1 MNAPPLLSM
10 LPLHQPVAIFL
21 IVLVIILLCPLLFR
35 RLKIPMVVGLIVS
48 GIVVGPYGF
57 NILERDA
64 SFRIFGDVG
73 ILYLMFLAAV
83 EIDMFHLKKNLR
95 SGVVFGLLTFILP
108 MALGVATSRLALGVP
123 WSSAILISTM
133 YAAHT
138 LISYPTVSRFGLQN
152 SRPAV
157 IAVSGTIVAVMLALV
172 TLAEVVDTHDGG
184 SFSLMGLLRLVML
197 MALYAIVVGFSF
209 PAMTKYVFR
218 KVNDSVT
225 QYIFLLALVL
235 LASLIAAL
243 IGLEGIL
250 GAFYAGLVLNRFVPT
265 RSPLMARIK
274 FVGNAIF
281 IPYFLIGVGMLID
294 VGAIFSGWAT
304 AWIAVVMT
312 ATALVSKW
320 GAAWIS
326 QKVFRLTAV
335 DRRVMFGLTSGK
347 AAATI
352 AATMIG
358 FNYGFI
364 DEGVMNGAI
373 LMILACC
380 LVSTVVT
387 ERNAIRLRME
397 LTAADFKEE
406 GEYMQGAYSRQLVA
420 VANPVTAENIMRM
433 AVMMRHRKNRSRV
446 VALFIRTDDNA
457 DTLAMGR
464 NALRAAVAQ
473 ALAVDLEVAD
483 VERYDLN
490 VVNGLISV
498 ALENHSSDII
508 IGMHRR
514 SNIVDTFY
522 GSLIEQLLKASNKM
536 IFMSRCFIPVDTVG
550 RLFVVVPDKAEYET
564 GFKAWVER
572 VGNLASQL
580 ACRVVFIATDAT
592 FRFISNILVDENY
605 AVRLD
610 FMAAESFDDFI
621 IASAQLDPD
630 DLLIVVGARKG
641 SISHSS
647 MLDSIPSYLQKNF
660 SSQNL
665 LVVYPEQ
672 FNG

>member
-10 LPLHQPVAIFL
+10 LPLHHPVAIFL

-48 GIVVGPYGF
+48 GIIVGPYGF

-83 EIDMFHLKKNLR
+83 EINMFHLKKNLR
-95 SGVVFGLLTFILP
+95 SGIVFGLLTFLLP

-152 SRPAV
+152 ARPAV

-184 SFSLMGLLRLVML
+184 SFSLAGLLRLVML
-197 MALYAIVVGFSF
+197 MALYAIAVGFSF
-209 PAMTKYVFR
+209 PAVAKYVFR

-281 IPYFLIGVGMLID
+281 IPYFLIGVGMLIN

-304 AWIAVVMT
+304 AWIALVMT

-320 GAAWIS
+320 VAAWMS
-326 QKVFRLTAV
+326 QKLFRLTDV

-397 LTAADFKEE
+397 LTAADLREE

-433 AVMMRHRKNRSRV
+433 AVMMRHRNNRSRV

-592 FRFISNILVDENY
+592 FRFISNILADENY

>member
-10 LPLHQPVAIFL
+10 LPLHHPVAIFL

-48 GIVVGPYGF
+48 GIIVGPYGF
-57 NILERDA
+57 NILERYA
-64 SFRIFGDVG
+64 S
-73 ILYLMFLAAV
+73 
-83 EIDMFHLKKNLR
+83 DMFHLKKNLR
-95 SGVVFGLLTFILP
+95 SGIVFGLLTFLLP

-152 SRPAV
+152 ARPAV

-184 SFSLMGLLRLVML
+184 SFSLAGLLRLVML

-209 PAMTKYVFR
+209 PAVAKYVFR

-250 GAFYAGLVLNRFVPT
+250 GAFFAGLVLNRFVPT

-281 IPYFLIGVGMLID
+281 IPYFLIGVGMLIN

-304 AWIAVVMT
+304 VWIALVMT

-320 GAAWIS
+320 VAAWMS

-397 LTAADFKEE
+397 LTAADLREE
-406 GEYMQGAYSRQLVA
+406 GEYMQGAYSRQLMA

-433 AVMMRHRKNRSRV
+433 AVMMRHRNNRSRV

-592 FRFISNILVDENY
+592 FRFISNILADENY

-630 DLLIVVGARKG
+630 DLLIVGARKG

-647 MLDSIPSYLQKNF
+647 MLDAIPSYLQKNF